1 MKGRSFQ
8 SEVSRGSW
16 ELSAEAPLGERH
28 SQEGF
33 PCSYDTAVLSTK
45 VWGPCLGP
53 RADELLATWGLEHP
67 EPQRRGPVM
76 MLWLLLGRVILF

>member
-16 ELSAEAPLGERH
+16 ELSAEAPLDERH

-33 PCSYDTAVLSTK
+33 PCSYDTAVLSTE
-45 VWGPCLGP
+45 V
-53 RADELLATWGLEHP
+53 
-67 EPQRRGPVM
+67 
-76 MLWLLLGRVILF
+76 